1 MINQKRKTAAI
12 RSKFAFIVSNVAG
25 VVLLALTNA
34 HAVMDLGS
42 IPFAEH
48 GTIPSRQKTIKN

>member
-1 MINQKRKTAAI
+1 MINQKRKTAVT
-12 RSKFAFIVSNVAG
+12 RSKFAFLVSNVAG

>member
-1 MINQKRKTAAI
+1 MINLKMKTAAI
-12 RSKFAFIVSNVAG
+12 HSRFVFLASNVG
-25 VVLLALTNA
+25 VVVILGLTNA
-34 HAVMDLGS
+34 HAVMDLDS

>member
-1 MINQKRKTAAI
+1 MTKKMKKQVI
-12 RSKFAFIVSNVAG
+12 RSRFVSLASNVAAAVILG
-25 VVLLALTNA
+25 LTNA
-34 HAVMDLGS
+34 HAVMDLDS

>member
-1 MINQKRKTAAI
+1 
-12 RSKFAFIVSNVAG
+12 
-25 VVLLALTNA
+25 LTNA

>member
-1 MINQKRKTAAI
+1 MIKKLKKQAI
-12 RSKFAFIVSNVAG
+12 HSKFAFLVSNVAG

>member
-1 MINQKRKTAAI
+1 MIKKRKKQAI
-12 RSKFAFIVSNVAG
+12 RSKFVFLASNVA
-25 VVLLALTNA
+25 VAVLLGLTNA

>member
-1 MINQKRKTAAI
+1 VAAAVI
-12 RSKFAFIVSNVAG
+12 LG
-25 VVLLALTNA
+25 LTNA

>member
-1 MINQKRKTAAI
+1 MIKKRKKQAI
-12 RSKFAFIVSNVAG
+12 RSKFVSLASNVA
-25 VVLLALTNA
+25 VAVILALTNA